1 MRRAM
6 WPEPTIP
13 PSISGPHRPHS
24 SGLDPIGS
32 LSSDPHRTELEQHQ
46 HTEQECE
53 AFLLTMP
60 KLFKN
65 YCPNSREIQK
75 TMKSQNAER
84 GPGRALG
91 PTMREGR
98 MAEAAMGSV
107 LAIRGYRSTQ

>member
-60 KLFKN
+60 KLFEELLSQQSRNQKN
-65 YCPNSREIQK
+65 NEI
-75 TMKSQNAER
+75 AER
-84 GPGRALG
+84 
-91 PTMREGR
+91 
-98 MAEAAMGSV
+98 
-107 LAIRGYRSTQ
+107 